1 MHAVLLEIRGMLANS
16 PDTRFG
22 FFQTPL
28 CIEDALGIKFHV
40 DASFDY
46 ATLVVIIQH
55 HFREGVGATYV
66 REGNYELCRTSKR
79 SELVSADTRLTSGT
93 SITMA
98 IVIVIKTAGDSSCPR
113 PGCGSS
119 KISPCLGGALAW

>member
-1 MHAVLLEIRGMLANS
+1 MYVVVLEIRGMLANS

-22 FFQTPL
+22 YFQTPL
-28 CIEDALGIKFHV
+28 CVEDALGVKFHV

-55 HFREGVGATYV
+55 RFKEGTGALDV
-66 REGNYELCRTSKR
+66 RTGNYELCRTNKR
-79 SELVSADTRLTSGT
+79 SELITADTRLMPGMA
-93 SITMA
+93 ITMA
-98 IVIVIKTAGDSSCPR
+98 IIIMTKTARDSSCPR

-119 KISPCLGGALAW
+119 NISRCLGGAWVW